1 MSADGQEQVV
11 QMDLLGGEDEPA
23 YVGVELD
30 PVLNADIEWVGL
42 PKFVPA
48 ETKRP
53 SLVLAFDS
61 EEDRERLIAHL
72 GLVIAK
78 KTKGTWSAWWP
89 PREKEDLASLR
100 FDYGDIA

>member
-1 MSADGQEQVV
+1 MSESDQEQVV

-30 PVLNADIEWVGL
+30 PVLNADVEWVGL
-42 PKFVPA
+42 PRFEAAPS
-48 ETKRP
+48 KRP
-53 SLVLAFDS
+53 SIVLAFDS
-61 EEDRERLIAHL
+61 EEDRDRLVEQL

-100 FDYGDIA
+100 FDFGEAG